1 MYITELDFEVF
12 EDTSLGAVERAIN
25 HCLDCFRNNGNIIGR
40 ELPIAMHGTNFIARV
55 VCPEDVSLHPDFYS
69 PQILRALDL
78 LSESGLLRPKIKVVG
93 QDMNSD
99 PSDTCQSFNWQVLY
113 TSHLHTCSPIRCGEH
128 FAPIPLYRLPPIA
141 NGDQKQLIKW
151 QEDWS
156 ACDQLQMNGS
166 VVEHPSLHEISSTKS
181 LLFKRGWDLCRRLAV
196 VSKTPTY
203 LYIYRVGG
211 KSKEEEKARLCP
223 VCGGDWALESSLH
236 EVFDFKCDTCL
247 LVSNLSWDF
256 KD

>member
-1 MYITELDFEVF
+1 MYITELDFEIYC
-12 EDTSLGAVERAIN
+12 DTSLGEVEKAIN
-25 HCLDCFRNNGNIIGR
+25 FVLDCLRYNGQVLGR
-40 ELPIAMHGTNFIARV
+40 ELPIVMNGSNFIARV
-55 VCPEDVSLHPDFYS
+55 ISPEQNSLHPKNHS
-69 PQILRALDL
+69 PQVKRALKL
-78 LSESGLLRPKIKVVG
+78 LSDSGLLQPKITIVG

-99 PSDTCQSFNWQVLY
+99 PSDQCEAPSWQILF
-113 TSHLHTCSPIRCGEH
+113 TSHLHTCSPIRCGED
-128 FAPIPLYRLPPIA
+128 FEPIPLYRLPPVA

-166 VVEHPSLHEISSTKS
+166 VVEHPSLFEMSSPQS
-181 LLFKRGWDLCRRLAV
+181 VLFRRGWDLCRRMAV

-203 LYIYRVGG
+203 LYLYRVGG
-211 KSKEEEKARLCP
+211 ESKEAEQQRRCP
-223 VCGGDWALESSLH
+223 VCDGEWALDAPIH
-236 EVFDFKCDTCL
+236 GIFDFKCDQCL